1 MGVAPVA
8 NIVFIGPPG
17 AGKSTVAHAVSEL
30 LPLDVISTGTLLR
43 AEIATG
49 SLLGQQIAA
58 AIDHGNLVT
67 DEVMHQVLGA
77 YIATL
82 PATHGFI
89 LDGYPRTLSQAQYLP
104 TFLAHYGRTLTL
116 VALLDIPDDVV
127 VQRLSGRRMCV
138 TANETFPVHV
148 DDPAS
153 LAECHTRGGTLAMR
167 PDDAPEIV
175 VHRVAI
181 YHETTQPL
189 IAYFDQL
196 HLLKRIDARR
206 PADVV
211 AQAIVGLLV

>member
-17 AGKSTVAHAVSEL
+17 AGKSTVAHALGGL
-30 LPLDVISTGTLLR
+30 LPLDVISNGVLLR

-67 DEVMHQVLGA
+67 DEVIHQVLGA

-89 LDGYPRTLSQAQYLP
+89 LDGYPRTLSQAQFLP
-104 TFLAHYGRTLTL
+104 TFLAQYGRVLTF
-116 VALLDIPDDVV
+116 VALLDIPDEVV

-138 TANETFPVHV
+138 TPTDTFPVHV
-148 DDPAS
+148 DDAAS
-153 LAECHTRGGTLAMR
+153 LAECHTRGGTLEMR
-167 PDDAPEIV
+167 PDDAPDIV
-175 VHRVAI
+175 LHRVTV

-196 HLLKRIDARR
+196 QLLKRIDARST
-206 PADVV
+206 AEVV
-211 AQAIVGLLV
+211 AQTIVGLLV

>member
-1 MGVAPVA
+1 MGAPPVA

-17 AGKSTVAHAVSEL
+17 AGKSTVAHVVAESI
-30 LPLDVISTGTLLR
+30 PLDIISTGVLLR
-43 AEIATG
+43 AEIASG
-49 SLLGQQIAA
+49 STLGQQIAA
-58 AIDHGNLVT
+58 AIDHGDLVT
-67 DEVMHQVLGA
+67 DEVMHRVLGA

-104 TFLAHYGRTLTL
+104 TMLAQYGRRLTF
-116 VALLDIPDDVV
+116 VALLDITDAVV

-138 TANETFPVHV
+138 TPHDTFPVHI

-153 LAECHTRGGTLAMR
+153 LAECQMHGGTLEMR
-167 PDDAPEIV
+167 PDDAPDIV
-175 VHRVAI
+175 LHRVAV

-196 HLLKRIDARR
+196 QLLKRIDANS

-211 AQAIVGLLV
+211 AKTILGLVV

>member
-17 AGKSTVAHAVSEL
+17 AGKSTVAHAVGEL

-175 VHRVAI
+175 VHRVAV